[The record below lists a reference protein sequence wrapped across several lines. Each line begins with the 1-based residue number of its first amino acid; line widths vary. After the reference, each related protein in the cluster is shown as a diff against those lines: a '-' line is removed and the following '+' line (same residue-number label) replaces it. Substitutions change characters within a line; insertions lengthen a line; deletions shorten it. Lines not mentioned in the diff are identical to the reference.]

1 MKYIIVV
8 SLIWYRLVRKIIAEF
23 KEYTNDV
30 VCELCRKKRLQWV
43 LYAFP
48 CRVANGVIRKQ
59 LASALDI
66 VVHLAR
72 LRDGSRRIVEIQEV
86 AGTAYGEI
94 VCNPL
99 FRFVEEGDEHGRILG
114 RLAATGNKLQFPE
127 KLYAAGI
134 RQGSHSTLLAGEAAS

>member
-1 MKYIIVV
+1 MRIVQ
-8 SLIWYRLVRKIIAEF
+8 
-23 KEYTNDV
+23 
-30 VCELCRKKRLQWV
+30 KKRLQWV

-72 LRDGSRRIVEIQEV
+72 LCDGSRRVVEIQEV